1 MWGRKEEMRRI
12 ASGPLLRVRETKENR
27 AGELGLGSLEQ
38 QLHRQRDQR
47 NSVFSGIR
55 CFLSRLG
62 VTSRDGQGSE
72 GVSIILDPRPL
83 LQYLESESFTSV
95 LREQNGYCSSSLAN
109 CFLQSEVLPPRGKKE
124 ALIRSGKPQNLDNS
138 QGLSP
143 KLHKSSK
150 QLLGQEEGRLPGSES
165 WAGS

>member
-1 MWGRKEEMRRI
+1 M
-12 ASGPLLRVRETKENR
+12 RETKENR

-38 QLHRQRDQR
+38 QLHRRRDQR

-109 CFLQSEVLPPRGKKE
+109 CFLQSEVLPPRGKKLRKAPKQFPRPLPKVTQE
-124 ALIRSGKPQNLDNS
+124 QQTIVGAG
-138 QGLSP
+138 GGASP
-143 KLHKSSK
+143 
-150 QLLGQEEGRLPGSES
+150 RI
-165 WAGS
+165 